1 MSAPTSKETKQ
12 WKMLIEKLDQEK
24 NKWRISSFDIV
35 AKKNIPT
42 RMRYKIANAEC
53 LKGAGNGETW

>member
-1 MSAPTSKETKQ
+1 MNAPTGKETKQ

-35 AKKNIPT
+35 AKKSNQETQIITSAKHP
-42 RMRYKIANAEC
+42 YKDA
-53 LKGAGNGETW
+53 L